1 MKYVFIH
8 EHRLDFRVKKMTEVM
23 EVSRGGYYEWVKSGY
38 KNRKQI
44 ENEYYLELIKIEFDK
59 SRQTYGPRRLA
70 KELNKNE
77 HRIGRRRVEEI
88 MRENNIVPKTVKKF
102 KATTNS
108 KHNYPASP
116 NLLNRNFKADKPFIA
131 WVSDI
136 TYIATREGWLYLAA
150 VMDLYSGK
158 IVGWAM
164 SEPMTQ
170 ELVISALKQAV
181 GRTRPPRGIILH
193 SDRGVQYACKKYRNL
208 AKSYGFRQSMSR
220 KGNCWDN
227 APMESFFRTLK
238 TELVYHED
246 YKTRNEA
253 RLSIF
258 EYVEAFY
265 NRVRLQKRL
274 GYMSP
279 VEFENLSK
287 AA

>member
-1 MKYVFIH
+1 
-8 EHRLDFRVKKMTEVM
+8 
-23 EVSRGGYYEWVKSGY
+23 
-38 KNRKQI
+38 
-44 ENEYYLELIKIEFDK
+44 
-59 SRQTYGPRRLA
+59 
-70 KELNKNE
+70 
-77 HRIGRRRVEEI
+77 

-108 KHNYPASP
+108 KHNYPVSP
-116 NLLNRNFKADKPFIA
+116 NLLNRNFKVDKPFVA

-136 TYIATREGWLYLAA
+136 TYIATHEGWLYLAA

-164 SEPMTQ
+164 SERMTQ
-170 ELVISALKQAV
+170 ELVISALKQAA

-193 SDRGVQYACKKYRNL
+193 SDRGVQYACKRYRNL

-227 APMESFFRTLK
+227 APMESFFGTLK
-238 TELVYHED
+238 TELIYHEN
-246 YKTRNEA
+246 YRTRNEA
-253 RLSIF
+253 RQSVF
-258 EYVEAFY
+258 EYVETFY
-265 NRVRLQKRL
+265 NRVRLQQRL

>member
-8 EHRLDFRVKKMTEVM
+8 EHRLDFRVKKMTEIM
-23 EVSRGGYYEWVKSGY
+23 EVSRGGYYEWVKSGC
-38 KNRKQI
+38 KSRKQI
-44 ENEYYLELIKIEFDK
+44 ENEFYLELIKIEFDK

-70 KELNKNE
+70 KELNKNG

-108 KHNYPASP
+108 KHNYPVSP
-116 NLLNRNFKADKPFIA
+116 NLLNRNFKVDKPLVA

-164 SEPMTQ
+164 SERMTQ

-193 SDRGVQYACKKYRNL
+193 SDRGIQYASKRYRNL

-220 KGNCWDN
+220 KGDCWDN
-227 APMESFFRTLK
+227 APMESFFGTLK
-238 TELVYHED
+238 TELIYHED

-265 NRVRLQKRL
+265 NRVRLQQRL